1 MPMLTAIRAVMANQS
16 SVFQASLAALDTW
29 RRLAMELT
37 TAVKISGTTAA
48 CSSET

>member
-1 MPMLTAIRAVMANQS
+1 MPMDTAISAVIANQS

-37 TAVKISGTTAA
+37 TAVKMRGTTAV